1 MSLKTILRLSLFQFG
16 LGALSL
22 LNYGLLNRVMAVELG
37 IPLAATS
44 FIVSA
49 HYFAA
54 PISLPIGHLSDSRS
68 YFGYRRTPYVIAGVA
83 LTAVLTALAPFLAL
97 GIARQGTS
105 LVMTLLG
112 TAYFLVMGGGIYVAA
127 TAYIS
132 LVTDLSTEEER
143 GKVVSIIWT
152 MMMLGILI
160 GAGLTAATMERYDE
174 SRFITIFI
182 GMGTALALLTAA
194 TLWRMEKRAGEQAE
208 ERAQSQKA
216 RGRLRQA
223 MQLIMANVQARRFF
237 AFLSMAI
244 FFFFIQEVVLEPFG
258 GQVFGLKVRETTL
271 FNAYQMV
278 GVLIGMFLSGKFL
291 VKKLGKRRT
300 TAMGTVMGAIA
311 FFFLVLSA
319 VWRSEALLR
328 PSILGLGLAL
338 GFFNVGG
345 LSLMMDMSTTER
357 TGLFMGAW
365 SLAQALARGFSGVF
379 GGAVRDVAL
388 ALGASLSLSFATVFA
403 VEAVGLLAILK
414 IFQGISVRQFRRQA
428 IELEQVLR
436 ALD

>member
-1 MSLKTILRLSLFQFG
+1 
-16 LGALSL
+16 
-22 LNYGLLNRVMAVELG
+22 
-37 IPLAATS
+37 
-44 FIVSA
+44 
-49 HYFAA
+49 
-54 PISLPIGHLSDSRS
+54 
-68 YFGYRRTPYVIAGVA
+68 
-83 LTAVLTALAPFLAL
+83 LAL

-112 TAYFLVMGGGIYVAA
+112 MAYFLVMGGGIYVAA
-127 TAYIS
+127 TAYLS